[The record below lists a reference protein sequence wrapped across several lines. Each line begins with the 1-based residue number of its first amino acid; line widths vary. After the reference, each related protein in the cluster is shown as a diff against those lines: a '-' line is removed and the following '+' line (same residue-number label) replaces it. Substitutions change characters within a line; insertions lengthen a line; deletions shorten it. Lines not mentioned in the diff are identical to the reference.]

1 MRKLILL
8 LPLLAL
14 QSWAAEVPHPGR
26 PQIVLLGG
34 GAYAFMGDMDVP
46 NRRNEGLI
54 CNSAFIVT
62 GAGVVVVDPGG
73 SRQIGESLLREI
85 RRRTQQPIRY
95 VVNTHHHADH
105 WMGNDAFARL
115 KPRPVIIGH
124 ASMRA
129 TAQAIGPEWLGIIA
143 RLTGG
148 ANRGTRVVLP
158 DRTVGGDEVL
168 TLGGTE
174 LRLMAFDHA
183 HTPGDLALFWPA
195 QRLLIAGDV
204 LFYQRTPGWQ
214 DADPHGNAVALEAM
228 LKLAPERVLPGHGP
242 VTDAS
247 GIRWML
253 DYIALL
259 KREVQRHM
267 DAGLT
272 DYEMKDKIDVGP
284 YRAMSGFEQRFGMNV
299 NKMYLQ
305 LESQGFQ

>member
-1 MRKLILL
+1 MRKLFVVLL
-8 LPLLAL
+8 LVAL
-14 QSWAAEVPHPGR
+14 PSWAGEVPTPAR
-26 PQIVLLGG
+26 PQVVELGSN
-34 GAYAFMGDMDVP
+34 AYAFIGDMDVP
-46 NRRNEGLI
+46 NRKNQGLI

-62 GAGVVVVDPGG
+62 PAGVVVVDPGG

-85 RRRTQQPIRY
+85 RRRTSQPIRY
-95 VVNTHHHADH
+95 VINTHHHADH

-124 ASMRA
+124 ASMRT
-129 TAQAIGPEWLGIIA
+129 TAQAIGAEWLGIIS

-148 ANRGTRVVLP
+148 ANKGTQIALP
-158 DRTVGGDEVL
+158 TKTLTADEVL
-168 TLGGTE
+168 TLGDTQ
-174 LRLMAFDHA
+174 LQLLAFEHA
-183 HTPGDLALFWPA
+183 HTPGDLAVFLPA

-204 LFYQRTPGWQ
+204 LFYHRTPGWQ
-214 DADPHGNAVALEAM
+214 DADPLGNATALERL
-228 LKLAPERVLPGHGP
+228 LKLDAKTVVPGHGP
-242 VTDAS
+242 VTDAN

-259 KREVQRHM
+259 KREVQRHL

>member
-1 MRKLILL
+1 MPKVLRVLL
-8 LPLLAL
+8 LVAL
-14 QSWAAEVPHPGR
+14 PSWAGEVPSPAR
-26 PQIVLLGG
+26 PQVVALGND
-34 GAYAFMGDMDVP
+34 AYAFIGDMDVP
-46 NRRNEGLI
+46 NRRNKGLI

-62 GAGVVVVDPGG
+62 SAGVVVVDPGG
-73 SRQIGESLLREI
+73 SRQIGESLVREI

-95 VVNTHHHADH
+95 VINTHHHADH

-115 KPRPVIIGH
+115 TPRPIIVGH
-124 ASMRA
+124 ANMRT

-148 ANRGTRVVLP
+148 ANRGTQVVLP
-158 DRTVGGDEVL
+158 DRTVSGDEVL
-168 TLGGTE
+168 NLGGTE
-174 LRLMAFDHA
+174 LRLLAFGHA

-195 QRLLIAGDV
+195 QRLLMTGDV
-204 LFYQRTPGWQ
+204 LFYKRTPGWQ
-214 DADPHGNAVALEAM
+214 DADPHGNATALEAL
-228 LKLAPERVLPGHGP
+228 LKLEPKTVVPGHGP
-242 VTDAS
+242 VTDAN

>member
-1 MRKLILL
+1 MRKRFVILL
-8 LPLLAL
+8 MATLP
-14 QSWAAEVPHPGR
+14 SWAGEVPSPSQPR
-26 PQIVLLGG
+26 VVPLGG
-34 GAYAFMGDMDVP
+34 NAYAFIGDMDVP
-46 NRRNEGLI
+46 NPRNKGLI

-62 GAGVVVVDPGG
+62 PDGVVVVDPGG

-85 RRRTQQPIRY
+85 RRRTQHPIRY
-95 VVNTHHHADH
+95 VINTHHHADH

-115 KPRPVIIGH
+115 NPRPVIVGH

-129 TAQAIGPEWLGIIA
+129 TAQAIGPEWLGIIS
-143 RLTGG
+143 RLTAG
-148 ANRGTRVVLP
+148 ANRGTQVVLP
-158 DRTVGGDEVL
+158 DRTVSADEL
-168 TLGGTE
+168 LKFGGTE
-174 LRLMAFDHA
+174 LRLLAFAHA
-183 HTPGDLALFWPA
+183 HTPGDLAVFWPA
-195 QRLLIAGDV
+195 QRLLITGDV

-214 DADPHGNAVALEAM
+214 DADPHGNAAALEAL
-228 LKLAPERVLPGHGP
+228 LKLDPKIVVPGHGP
-242 VTDAS
+242 VTDTN

-284 YRAMSGFEQRFGMNV
+284 YRTMSGFAERFGMNV